1 MNPFKYGLV
10 VSDKDFCPRPKLIR
24 ELSEFIKSGQNIM
37 VQGER
42 RIGKTS
48 LIYETIRRLKKYR
61 LIYVDLLAIKTSDDL
76 CKRLIKALI
85 TLEQQAGVVDKIFKS
100 IPHLR
105 PSLSFDPLT
114 GQPSISL
121 DANVK
126 LRTDSISG
134 VLDLI
139 LKTGKKSPLVVVFDE
154 FQDVLNCNDGPEALA
169 MLRSKIQFHTKISYI
184 FAGSVRN
191 EMDEI
196 FNHPDSPFFKSA
208 IPINVGPL
216 DKKHFSNFIR
226 NKFLTGK
233 RSIENTVSDKVFE
246 IGQNVPGD
254 IQQLCEVLWE
264 TTSHGDVITETN
276 IPAALRLIFSR
287 ESKGYESIVV
297 QVTDQQL
304 KCLVGLARM
313 GGRTPL
319 SGNFIRAVGIPL
331 PGSVKKALTRLV
343 QLKIIFRHDREYRF
357 VNPYFKAWLLFK
369 NY

>member
-10 VSDKDFCPRPKLIR
+10 VSDKDFCPRP
-24 ELSEFIKSGQNIM
+24 ELVGELTEFIKSGQNIM

-48 LIYETIRRLKKYR
+48 LIYETVRRLKKYR
-61 LIYVDLLAIKTSDDL
+61 LMYVDFLAVKTSDDL

-85 TLEQQAGVVDKIFKS
+85 TLEQQAGVVNKIFKS

-139 LKTGKKSPLVVVFDE
+139 LRTGKKAPLVVVFDE
-154 FQDVLNCNDGPEALA
+154 FQDVLNCNDGLEALA
-169 MLRSKIQFHTKISYI
+169 MLRSKIQFHTKIAYI

-191 EMDEI
+191 DMDKI

-208 IPINVGPL
+208 ISINVGPL
-216 DKKHFSNFIR
+216 GKEHFSAFIR

-233 RSIENTVSDKVFE
+233 RSIGNPVLEKVFE
-246 IGQNVPGD
+246 IGQHVPGD
-254 IQQLCEVLWE
+254 IQQFCEVLWE
-264 TTSHGDVITETN
+264 TTSPGDVIEATH

-287 ESKGYESIVV
+287 ESKGYESIIV
-297 QVTDQQL
+297 QITDQQL

-313 GGRTPL
+313 GGKAPL
-319 SGNFIRAVGIPL
+319 SGNFIQAVGIPL
-331 PGSVKKALTRLV
+331 PGSVNKALARLI
-343 QLKIIFRHDREYRF
+343 QLKIIFRHDKEYRF